1 MAFSIGTEFVKNK
14 EDIEKMNSK
23 KESDKAKQDCEIKAF
38 KRLAP
43 KIKARFPKLPI
54 IAAGDAL
61 YSKASVLDVC
71 KENSWKYIIRFKKGT
86 IPSLF
91 EDFEEIVELENETT
105 IPGYELARNMEYKG
119 HKMNIVRYKEKE
131 DEKAKKKSKK
141 KKSLVILLLMT
152 LMNLH

>member
-1 MAFSIGTEFVKNK
+1 MALCNRFRIKIYNCKLIYTSFSNLDV
-14 EDIEKMNSK
+14 
-23 KESDKAKQDCEIKAF
+23 Q
-38 KRLAP
+38 
-43 KIKARFPKLPI
+43 KLPI

-61 YSKASVLDVC
+61 YSKVSVLDVC

-91 EDFEEIVELENETT
+91 EDFEEIVELENETP